1 MRTRPFARIRILLAV
16 VLLGGVLAGVS
27 ASAAFARSGGQSQRS
42 ALRCRAGVRRGH
54 QVNARRSR
62 NCGHAARKHRQHPAA
77 TQVATTPR
85 HRRGTGAPRAKS
97 ASATV
102 GNPPASATGTNAFGA
117 DMFGI
122 ASGGGIVAQPGA
134 LQAHEL
140 SLDHAA
146 GAKWIRIDINWAQVQ
161 PNGPQSYDWSAIDS
175 TIRGAEADGTNVLG
189 VLVYSPA
196 WARPAGTLMTSA
208 PNAAEYGTFAR
219 AAAAHYGP
227 MGVHAYEIW
236 NEENTTAGWT
246 PAPAPLVY
254 ADLLKAAYPAIH
266 AADPSATVITGGLSP
281 ATTTQTSYSPT
292 DFLRS
297 IYAAGAG
304 GDFDAVGA
312 HPYCW
317 PAQPGDPRTW
327 SAWYQMYGTS
337 VSLRSVMVANGDG
350 SKRIWATEFGAPTG
364 GPAGT
369 FVTEA
374 QQAQAVTTAYQLWS
388 TYSWAGPLFV
398 FQGRDQG
405 TDTSSYYNFF
415 GLTSYTGVPKPAY
428 AAYQNAVATF

>member
-1 MRTRPFARIRILLAV
+1 MRSRPFARIGVLLAV
-16 VLLGGVLAGVS
+16 VLFAGVLAGAS
-27 ASAAFARSGGQSQRS
+27 AAAAFARTGGQRS

-54 QVNARRSR
+54 HAKARRPRS
-62 NCGHAARKHRQHPAA
+62 CTHATGKHRQRPA
-77 TQVATTPR
+77 TKPVPSTPR
-85 HRRGTGAPRAKS
+85 HRGGTGAPKARS
-97 ASATV
+97 ANATV
-102 GNPPASATGTNAFGA
+102 GNPAPSATGTNAFGA

-122 ASGGGIVAQPGA
+122 ASGGGIVARPSA
-134 LQAHEL
+134 LQAQEL

-161 PNGPQSYDWSAIDS
+161 PNGPHSYDWSAMDS
-175 TIRGAEADGTNVLG
+175 TIRGALADGMNVLG

-196 WARPAGTLMTSA
+196 WARPAGTLMTNA

-236 NEENTTAGWT
+236 NEENTTAEWT

-254 ADLLKAAYPAIH
+254 AGLLKAAYPAIH

-281 ATTTQTSYSPT
+281 ATTTNTSYSPT
-292 DFLRS
+292 DFLRA

-327 SAWYQMYGTS
+327 SAWYQMDGTP
-337 VSLRSVMVANGDG
+337 VSLRSLMVANGDS

-369 FVTEA
+369 FVTDA
-374 QQAQAVTTAYQLWS
+374 QQAQAVTTAYQLWR
-388 TYSWAGPLFV
+388 TYSWAGPLFI

-405 TDTSSYYNFF
+405 TDSSSYYNFF
-415 GLTSYTGVPKPAY
+415 GLTSNTGVPKPAY
-428 AAYQNAVATF
+428 AAYQRAVATF